1 MVETWLKECDSV
13 SIAGLST
20 AGFVFR
26 SFPRQSGRSGGG
38 TGILCKE
45 SLNVKSSDCGEFS
58 SFEFSEWN
66 VCVHKQTI
74 KVVTIYRPPY
84 SEDHPVSSN
93 VFFEEFSSYLENIV
107 MIPEVLLITGNF
119 NFHVDCPTE
128 ADAKKFADLMNTFG
142 LIQHVHVPTHSSGH
156 TLDLIITRSINDVT
170 ITSPLATFAL
180 SDHLF
185 VECLLDFPRP
195 NILVKEVCYRKVKHI
210 DLNAFKADICASDL
224 FQKTWSS
231 VNDMSKCYDIT
242 LRSILDKHAPLK
254 SKVMTVRPMVPW
266 FNDSLKKLKAKRRK
280 LERIMLKS
288 KLECDKNAYRK
299 VRDDYSALLNDTR
312 KMFLFQPY

>member
-1 MVETWLKECDSV
+1 MAFPAFWEYVAISDPIPIDDTESPGIDRIAVDCQDSTSVLRKRLRFACVNSRSVRNKIAVIIDHMVDSGIDICTITETWLKECDSV
-13 SIAGLST
+13 SIAGVST

-38 TGILCKE
+38 TGILCRE
-45 SLNVKSSDCGEFS
+45 SLNVKSSDCGEFN

-107 MIPEVLLITGNF
+107 MIPEVLLITGYF

-128 ADAKKFADLMNTFG
+128 PDAKKFADLMNTFG

-180 SDHLF
+180 SDHFF
-185 VECLLDFPRP
+185 VECLLDIHRP
-195 NILVKEVCYRKVKHI
+195 TPQCL
-210 DLNAFKADICASDL
+210 
-224 FQKTWSS
+224 
-231 VNDMSKCYDIT
+231 
-242 LRSILDKHAPLK
+242 
-254 SKVMTVRPMVPW
+254 
-266 FNDSLKKLKAKRRK
+266 
-280 LERIMLKS
+280 
-288 KLECDKNAYRK
+288 
-299 VRDDYSALLNDTR
+299 
-312 KMFLFQPY
+312 

>member
-1 MVETWLKECDSV
+1 MKECNSV

-26 SFPRQSGRSGGG
+26 SFPRQSDRSGGG

-45 SLNVKSSDCGEFS
+45 SLNVKSSDCGEFN

-66 VCVHKQTI
+66 VCIHKQTI

-107 MIPEVLLITGNF
+107 MIPEVLLITGDF
-119 NFHVDCPTE
+119 NFHVDCPIE
-128 ADAKKFADLMNTFG
+128 ADTKKFADLMNTFG

-156 TLDLIITRSINDVT
+156 TFYLIITRSINDVT

-180 SDHLF
+180 SDHFF
-185 VECLLDFPRP
+185 VECLLDIPRP
-195 NILVKEVCYRKVKHI
+195 NILQCVRTYYANQFCSVK
-210 DLNAFKADICASDL
+210 
-224 FQKTWSS
+224 
-231 VNDMSKCYDIT
+231 
-242 LRSILDKHAPLK
+242 SIFD
-254 SKVMTVRPMVPW
+254 VRVS
-266 FNDSLKKLKAKRRK
+266 F
-280 LERIMLKS
+280 
-288 KLECDKNAYRK
+288 
-299 VRDDYSALLNDTR
+299 
-312 KMFLFQPY
+312 